1 MSKFR
6 MIVPIVFITS
16 CSGGLSS
23 DYLPLLL
30 ETPKRV
36 INSFKSYTPGD
47 NYIQNQKTSFVTVEL
62 GAQNATLVL
71 QSIDNKIFTW
81 IGLDNVVFKTYKG
94 FIISTAGLEHNLEIV
109 DPISSIDKLLV
120 NEQNILLYTFDNPRL
135 YELPVS
141 ATYINQ
147 SRESIELDLFSDD
160 INWQSR
166 IKIEYESNGL
176 PSASTLSLH
185 PFLKPAKLQ
194 FYYKY

>member
-6 MIVPIVFITS
+6 MIIPIVFITS

-62 GAQNATLVL
+62 GAKNATLVL

-120 NEQNILLYTFDNPRL
+120 NERNILLYTFDNPRL
-135 YELPVS
+135 YDLPVS

-147 SRESIELDLFSDD
+147 SRELIELDLFSDD

-176 PSASTLSLH
+176 PSTSILSLH
-185 PFLKPAKLQ
+185 PFLKPARLR

>member
-6 MIVPIVFITS
+6 MIIPIVFITS

-81 IGLDNVVFKTYKG
+81 IGLGNVVFKTYKG

-120 NEQNILLYTFDNPRL
+120 NERNILLYTFDNPRL
-135 YELPVS
+135 YDLPVS

-147 SRESIELDLFSDD
+147 SRELIELDLFSDD

-176 PSASTLSLH
+176 PSTSILSLH
-185 PFLKPAKLQ
+185 PFLKPARLR